1 MKKARIKFND
11 VEKIVEITDDFY
23 TDNRVSNEMAG
34 MAMEESPF
42 LNVPEEHRHTTNP
55 NGYNIFYYENIYLP
69 EDVAEKVFEETEIE
83 KQYYV
88 FYEKYCKKI
97 ISLIE
102 EKFSVKVKE
111 DAFYNEEFEVSE
123 DDFKNDIVIHIEAD
137 DK

>member
-42 LNVPEEHRHTTNP
+42 LNVPEEHRHTP
-55 NGYNIFYYENIYLP
+55 YIYLP

-83 KQYYV
+83 RQYYV

-137 DK
+137 DNKQ